1 MAIWRLP
8 KIGVFGS
15 AAGDLEK
22 LRPLARLIGEKI
34 ARKRGILITGACP
47 GLPFEAALGATEAGG
62 LVIGISPAANL
73 SEHINKYKFPA
84 EPYLLIFTGQEKK
97 GRNPIS
103 MRTCDAG
110 IFISG
115 RSGTLNEFTIMYDE
129 GTAHTVMG
137 FLLGTGGVVD
147 NEIPSFI
154 KRTSQEK
161 PSKATLLWE
170 AEPEKLVYQIFET
183 LKSPR
188 NI

>member
-1 MAIWRLP
+1 MNFWNLP

-34 ARKRGILITGACP
+34 ARKRGILFTGGCP
-47 GLPFEAALGATEAGG
+47 GLPYEAALGADEAGG

-73 SEHINKYKFPA
+73 GEHINKYKFPH

-103 MRTCDAG
+103 MRSCDAG

-129 GTAHTVMG
+129 GTEHKVMG
-137 FLLGTGGVVD
+137 FLAGTGGVVD
-147 NEIPSFI
+147 NEIPSYV
-154 KRTSQEK
+154 KRTSREK
-161 PSKATLLWE
+161 PSKTTLIWE
-170 AEPEKLVYQIFET
+170 SSPEKLINRILET
-183 LKSPR
+183 LKSLG

>member
-1 MAIWRLP
+1 MDFWNLP

-15 AAGDLEK
+15 AAGDIQR
-22 LRPLARLIGEKI
+22 LRPLARIIGEKI
-34 ARKRGILITGACP
+34 ARRRGILFTGGCP
-47 GLPFEAALGATEAGG
+47 GLPYEAALEAAKADG

-73 SEHINKYKFPA
+73 DEHVNKYKFPV

-103 MRTCDAG
+103 MQTCDAG
-110 IFISG
+110 VFISG

-129 GTAHTVMG
+129 GTAYTVMG
-137 FLLGTGGVVD
+137 FLTGTGGVVD

-154 KRTSQEK
+154 KRTSREK
-161 PSKATLLWE
+161 PSKTTLVWE
-170 AEPEKLVYQIFET
+170 SSPEKLINRIFET
-183 LKSPR
+183 LKSLR